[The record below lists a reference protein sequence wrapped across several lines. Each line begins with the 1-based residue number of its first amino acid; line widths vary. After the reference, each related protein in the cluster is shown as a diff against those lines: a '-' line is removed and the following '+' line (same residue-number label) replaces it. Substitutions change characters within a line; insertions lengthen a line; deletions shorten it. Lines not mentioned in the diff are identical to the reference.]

1 MVEPIMYLAIGFLLS
16 MLCGLAIVPLVHNRA
31 VRLTTRRLEAATPLS
46 MAEIQADKDQL
57 RAEFAMSAR
66 RLEMSVDQ
74 LKNKTTSQL
83 AELGKKSDAINRMK
97 IELGEK
103 NATIFALEAREKAV
117 KEQLRATEE
126 EFNAKTASLRE
137 AEIAL
142 SNKQGELAK
151 INSELSDRSLMAE
164 SRQVELV
171 AVRAQIEELKNRV
184 GDAEKEFVATQARL
198 AQERT
203 ESETASRELGD
214 ARGRVENLSQRVTEL
229 DRQLMLQVKEAEMLS
244 SRVADLEGRLA
255 TQGKLLAERDY
266 ENNQLRQ
273 ANEGSERTIKDLRVE
288 IASLSGG
295 KSSAAVETLRT
306 EKAALEEQ
314 LRSARDERAK
324 LQRDINAIQQQ
335 AESSWATERM
345 ENALLRAHQRHRCR
359 GGQARDA
366 ARRPE
371 LADRGPARGRGRP
384 AAETGPAP
392 GQRCRDQWRGR
403 KPPARGRWNAGRA
416 HPGAAGPRLPRPP
429 AGRVS
434 RLKPALTAGSRDRRE
449 GFRARGRLET

>member
-126 EFNAKTASLRE
+126 EFNAKTAALRE

-142 SNKQGELAK
+142 TDKQAELAK
-151 INSELSDRSLMAE
+151 INSELSDRSMMAE
-164 SRQVELV
+164 TRQVELV

-184 GDAEKEFVATQARL
+184 GDAEKEFTATQARL
-198 AQERT
+198 TQERS
-203 ESETASRELGD
+203 ESEVVSRELGD

-229 DRQLMLQVKEAEMLS
+229 DRQLIVQVKEAEMLS
-244 SRVADLEGRLA
+244 GRVADLEGRLA

-273 ANEGSERTIKDLRVE
+273 TNDSSERTIKELRVE
-288 IASLSGG
+288 IAALSGG
-295 KSSAAVETLRT
+295 KSSAAMETLRT

-314 LRSARDERAK
+314 LRIARDERGK

-345 ENALLRAHQRHRCR
+345 ENALLRERINDIAAEVAKLAMQLE
-359 GGQARDA
+359 GPNSPIEALLAAEAGQ
-366 ARRPE
+366 PPK
-371 LADRGPARGRGRP
+371 PAPRP
-384 AAETGPAP
+384 A
-392 GQRCRDQWRGR
+392 
-403 KPPARGRWNAGRA
+403 N
-416 HPGAAGPRLPRPP
+416 GAAANGAASPLPEGGGTLAERI
-429 AGRVS
+429 R
-434 RLKPALTAGSRDRRE
+434 ALQAHAS
-449 GFRARGRLET
+449 RARQQGA

>member
-1 MVEPIMYLAIGFLLS
+1 MVEPIMYLTIGFLLS

-66 RLEMSVDQ
+66 RLEMSVEQ

-103 NATIFALEAREKAV
+103 NATIFALEAREKAM

-126 EFNAKTASLRE
+126 EFNAKTEALR
-137 AEIAL
+137 AAGIAL
-142 SNKQGELAK
+142 ADKQAELAK
-151 INSELSDRSLMAE
+151 INSELSDRSMMAE
-164 SRQVELV
+164 SRQIELV

-184 GDAEKEFVATQARL
+184 GDAEKEFAATQARL

-203 ESETASRELGD
+203 ESETASRELAD
-214 ARGRVENLSQRVTEL
+214 ARGRVENLSQRVIEL
-229 DRQLMLQVKEAEMLS
+229 DRQLIVQVKEAEMLS

-273 ANEGSERTIKDLRVE
+273 ANESNERIIKELRVE
-288 IASLSGG
+288 IAALSGG
-295 KSSAAVETLRT
+295 KSSAPFEALRA
-306 EKAALEEQ
+306 EKTALEEQ
-314 LRSARDERAK
+314 LRSARDERAR

-345 ENALLRAHQRHRCR
+345 ENALLRERINDIAAEVAKLAMQLE
-359 GGQARDA
+359 GPNSPIEALLAADASQPAKQAPRPANDA
-366 ARRPE
+366 A
-371 LADRGPARGRGRP
+371 
-384 AAETGPAP
+384 T
-392 GQRCRDQWRGR
+392 
-403 KPPARGRWNAGRA
+403 N
-416 HPGAAGPRLPRPP
+416 GAATLPEGGGTLAERI
-429 AGRVS
+429 R
-434 RLKPALTAGSRDRRE
+434 ALQAHAS
-449 GFRARGRLET
+449 RARQQGA